1 MRITLKIKRFN
12 PETDKTPHWESYP
25 VEVEPTD
32 RVLDALHQVK
42 WYHDGTFNLRRS
54 CRHIFHRAGDNVSD
68 GLGGNAS
75 HEELRGTAEEASF
88 TSPSLTS
95 CCVARFLTGTSTGP
109 CP

>member
-1 MRITLKIKRFN
+1 MGCVWSLVSFIPVSWSGNMHEGEAREN
-12 PETDKTPHWESYP
+12 E
-25 VEVEPTD
+25 VEVWHSSPQTF
-32 RVLDALHQVK
+32 
-42 WYHDGTFNLRRS
+42 GTRDWF
-54 CRHIFHRAGDNVSD
+54 CARHIFHRAGDNVSD

-109 CP
+109 CPGLEDL